1 MAFSVEDKHV
11 IKFLRQTKGYS
22 AKQLLKMFPEKQW
35 TLGGL
40 NHLIHKIDIGDIHRK
55 PGGRPRCARTDDVID
70 QVEDLVLSQEDAPQ
84 SHSSQRQIARQ
95 VGISLTS
102 VNRIIKNDLQ
112 LKCHKKRR
120 AHELTE
126 ANKKVR
132 LDCCRKLLRRYP
144 AATVNFIWF
153 TDEKLFTVA
162 APSNAQNER
171 VYVPISV

>member
-11 IKFLRQTKGYS
+11 IKLFRQTKGYGT
-22 AKQLLKMFPEKQW
+22 KQLLQMFPEKQR

-40 NHLIHKIDIGDIHRK
+40 KALICKIDNTGGIHRK
-55 PGGRPRCARTDDVID
+55 RGSGRQRRARTDGVVD
-70 QVEDLVLSQEDAPQ
+70 QVEDLVLSQEDPPQ
-84 SHSSQRQIARQ
+84 SHSSQRQIAKQ

-126 ANKKVR
+126 GNKKQR
-132 LDCCRKLLRRYP
+132 FDC
-144 AATVNFIWF
+144 
-153 TDEKLFTVA
+153 
-162 APSNAQNER
+162 
-171 VYVPISV
+171 